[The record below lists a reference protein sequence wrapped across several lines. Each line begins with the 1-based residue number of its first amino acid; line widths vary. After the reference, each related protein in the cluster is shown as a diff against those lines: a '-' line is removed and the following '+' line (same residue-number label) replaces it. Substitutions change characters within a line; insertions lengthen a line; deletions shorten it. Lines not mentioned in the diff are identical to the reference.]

1 MAIVNSLTW
10 LLWTGY
16 IYIYENFI
24 QPMEHDLSFELH
36 VGFNRSQCPTILCS
50 FDTCQNRLA
59 PGAGGTFLEWLV
71 SGVSSSALWGVLP
84 PPPVGGFKRFATLSL
99 TGPVEQAGGW
109 WRSRFLPTC

>member
-36 VGFNRSQCPTILCS
+36 VSLGVSARPTCAALTPVRIVS
-50 FDTCQNRLA
+50 
-59 PGAGGTFLEWLV
+59 PGAGGTFRRLEWLV
-71 SGVSSSALWGVLP
+71 SGVSSSALWGVSSALP
-84 PPPVGGFKRFATLSL
+84 PCL
-99 TGPVEQAGGW
+99 
-109 WRSRFLPTC
+109 

>member
-36 VGFNRSQCPTILCS
+36 VSFNRSQCPTNLCS

-59 PGAGGTFLEWLV
+59 LLLVPVALSAALSGWSVALAALPCGGFCHRHLW
-71 SGVSSSALWGVLP
+71 GVSSALP
-84 PPPVGGFKRFATLSL
+84 PCL
-99 TGPVEQAGGW
+99 
-109 WRSRFLPTC
+109 